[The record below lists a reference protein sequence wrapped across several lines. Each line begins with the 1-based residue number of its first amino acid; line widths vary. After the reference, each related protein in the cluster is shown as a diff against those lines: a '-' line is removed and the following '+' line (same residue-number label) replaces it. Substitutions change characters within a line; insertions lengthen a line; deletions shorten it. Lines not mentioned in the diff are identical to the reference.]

1 MTLERMR
8 HFADKAFGNS
18 CPSRGLALRPH
29 DRRRCD
35 ADLPDHIVS
44 IPRHRACREPVRAQG
59 ARQHLY
65 AHHESDQRQS
75 TDLNGGTWN
84 LFANTL
90 KADDVVARATFSIAN
105 SEAACPEASARA
117 PTPPSSAATRFSSNR
132 RVGNVLSRRQN
143 RRRAEPR
150 DPSRHHYAFAARPA
164 RAGRDRSHRRLCAPT
179 RRHRARRPYYTN
191 RSLWAGHFPNG
202 AGSVPENLCRQAK

>member
-1 MTLERMR
+1 MPFTRVGAPTARPAPLRCR
-8 HFADKAFGNS
+8 S
-18 CPSRGLALRPH
+18 TRPH
-29 DRRRCD
+29 RIYSATPSMPRTCSRSRSS
-35 ADLPDHIVS
+35 ATS
-44 IPRHRACREPVRAQG
+44 IRA
-59 ARQHLY
+59 Y
-65 AHHESDQRQS
+65 ESDQRQS

-105 SEAACPEASARA
+105 SEAACPAASARA
-117 PTPPSSAATRFSSNR
+117 PTLPSSAATRFSSNR

-191 RSLWAGHFPNG
+191 RSLWDFPNG